1 MYLKDLFF
9 VMTIELNVH
18 FSLFQDPDDS
28 DHPDGNVHRSP
39 LDLFAA
45 HLQEQ
50 HHQPGESPGCSGR
63 RPHPGS
69 QGFPEVGLI
78 HANSDNIISL
88 SSHCT

>member
-1 MYLKDLFF
+1 
-9 VMTIELNVH
+9 MTIELNVH
-18 FSLFQDPDDS
+18 FSLFQDPDGTDNF
-28 DHPDGNVHRSP
+28 DGYVHRIKY
-39 LDLFAA
+39 DNFAP

-63 RPHPGS
+63 RPHTRS